1 VLLTMV
7 VAASLTMPVWTC
19 EAEDARIVKHLQDA
33 LVQLRTS
40 PPEGL
45 SASQRARRAIVL
57 DHLEQYLAARQFPRR
72 HGPASPVF
80 VDEDGAAC
88 AMGALIAATGGASIT
103 DHIRRTRNFAT
114 VPQLVDEPGLVP
126 WLVENGIAP
135 EEAALVQPTYFACRT
150 SSMCWN
156 ARAQGLVMVVTA
168 HDGGASPPP
177 YVTAISRP
185 EDGLCAGEPAL
196 RRFQGLSYADDFG
209 WLREWT
215 EHLPVGAM
223 VEPDAFLVWTTRGPM
238 TLDWSRCSE
247 APAISQ
253 AMRQA
258 PTREACI
265 RASVKADPLLL
276 LPVCYHSGTPLSAMR
291 CGASGRIISD
301 RLPAAG
307 TLADFIFNAYWLEPA
322 RDAGF
327 DWAAS
332 EALEAWAWANS
343 DDGGGPPVPVNPN
356 RYLRWDGGVDLACI
370 AARDAGLWPDAG
382 VRPDGGSSTA
392 DAGVAAPD
400 AGASLDAG
408 PARDAGPSVDAG
420 RPLDGGAPT
429 DAGAWSLPPP
439 RKDTFV
445 PPATYAPN
453 GADAGCSSTGGSL
466 AVLTGLLA
474 LRVRRRYRR

>member
-1 VLLTMV
+1 
-7 VAASLTMPVWTC
+7 
-19 EAEDARIVKHLQDA
+19 
-33 LVQLRTS
+33 
-40 PPEGL
+40 
-45 SASQRARRAIVL
+45 
-57 DHLEQYLAARQFPRR
+57 
-72 HGPASPVF
+72 
-80 VDEDGAAC
+80 
-88 AMGALIAATGGASIT
+88 
-103 DHIRRTRNFAT
+103 
-114 VPQLVDEPGLVP
+114 
-126 WLVENGIAP
+126 
-135 EEAALVQPTYFACRT
+135 
-150 SSMCWN
+150 
-156 ARAQGLVMVVTA
+156 
-168 HDGGASPPP
+168 
-177 YVTAISRP
+177 
-185 EDGLCAGEPAL
+185 
-196 RRFQGLSYADDFG
+196 
-209 WLREWT
+209 
-215 EHLPVGAM
+215 
-223 VEPDAFLVWTTRGPM
+223 
-238 TLDWSRCSE
+238 
-247 APAISQ
+247 
-253 AMRQA
+253 
-258 PTREACI
+258 
-265 RASVKADPLLL
+265 
-276 LPVCYHSGTPLSAMR
+276 MR